1 MAKRK
6 AMKRVKRPAPPEVR
20 RVPKVDTD
28 ALTDMLE
35 YRFGGEGVVIQRAAD
50 LETRFDLRRPCGIPQ
65 LDIACGGG
73 LPAGGLS
80 QIDGPEGVGK
90 NFLLNLYFAQCQRL
104 YGDDARLFML
114 CLEFPFDKWYARAC
128 GVKVPLSDYEIQVEQ
143 RKRQKSGQP
152 LLTDEEAA
160 ELQTGVGKFYI
171 LRGPEAESLL
181 DTTVEYVKSNAF
193 QIGAVDSWDS
203 MLTAPEEEKDLAE
216 DAKVANAS
224 NVQTRWMKKIQ
235 GALTPK
241 KCCPVCYSHPLEFTR
256 SKSNYIW
263 TCKNSDCGWKG
274 QDVYPDENETTLIG
288 IRQVRARMN
297 KTSMRQRAWQVG
309 GAWSLKHGKLIDI
322 QLRPSDRIMIG
333 NKWVGKEVTWELIKG
348 KAGTHEG
355 KTGIYRYYFN
365 PPEVDVVFDLVNL
378 CVQEG
383 LVKSAGAYYTITI
396 GDERRFKGK
405 SALVDALEDDD
416 ELRNELWHSALIQ
429 AGLGQV
435 RHR

>member
-1 MAKRK
+1 MAKKK
-6 AMKRVKRPAPPEVR
+6 ATKRAKRPKPVEVE
-20 RVPKVDTD
+20 RVPNVDTD
-28 ALTDMLE
+28 ELTDMLE
-35 YRFGGEGVVIQRAAD
+35 RRYGGEGVVIQRARD
-50 LETRFDLRRPCGIPQ
+50 LETRFDLRRPCGIPR

-90 NFLLNLYFAQCQRL
+90 NFLLNLYFAQCQKL
-104 YGDDARLFML
+104 YGEDARMFML

-143 RKRQKSGQP
+143 RKRQKEDKP
-152 LLTDEEAA
+152 LLTDAEAA

-171 LRGPEAESLL
+171 LRGPEAEALL
-181 DTTVEYVKSNAF
+181 DLTVEYVKSNAF

-203 MLTAPEEEKDLAE
+203 MLTAPEEEKDLSE

-241 KCCPVCYSHPLEFTR
+241 KVCPICESHPLNH
-256 SKSNYIW
+256 SKGVWSCANG
-263 TCKNSDCGWKG
+263 DCGWKG
-274 QDVYPDENETTLIG
+274 KEPKNQENETTLVG
-288 IRQVRARMN
+288 IRQVRARMSR
-297 KTSMRQRAWQVG
+297 TSMRQRAWQVG
-309 GAWSLKHGKLIDI
+309 GAWALKHGKLIDI
-322 QLRPSDRIMIG
+322 QLRPSDRIMLS
-333 NKWVGKEVTWELIKG
+333 NKWVGKEITWELVKG

-355 KTGIYRYYFN
+355 KSGVYRYYFN

-378 CVQEG
+378 CVQENLIRSG
-383 LVKSAGAYYTITI
+383 GAYYTIVAGEEST
-396 GDERRFKGK
+396 RFKGK
-405 SALVDALEDDD
+405 AALVDALEEDD
-416 ELRNELWHSALIQ
+416 ELRNSLWHAALIK